1 MGGPSTIIAARNAVR
16 RAQEQSHSMESSAF
30 ATDAFFSFIDGPQV
44 LVEAGC
50 KLGLLPQ
57 GGKREE
63 EIKKF
68 LVKILS
74 ACATFQSHLGGFADT
89 KSL

>member
-16 RAQEQSHSMESSAF
+16 RAQEQSRSMESSAF
-30 ATDAFFSFIDGPQV
+30 ATDAFFPFIDGPQV

-50 KLGLLPQ
+50 KLGLVPQ
-57 GGKREE
+57 GGKKEK

-68 LVKILS
+68 FSKNAIS
-74 ACATFQSHLGGFADT
+74 MCYIPEPFRGFCRH
-89 KSL
+89 